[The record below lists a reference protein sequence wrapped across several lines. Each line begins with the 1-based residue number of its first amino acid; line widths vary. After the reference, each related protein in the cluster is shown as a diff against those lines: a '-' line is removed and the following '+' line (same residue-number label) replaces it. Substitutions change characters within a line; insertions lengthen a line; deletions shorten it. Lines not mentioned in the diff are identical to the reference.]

1 MPHGEVDGLAGLLV
15 QFAQIRQAQ
24 APDIQLAHGS
34 LPNRETCDS
43 EVMRTFSIAVQKLA
57 VTRLARKR
65 WTVLT
70 GSRDKAATCLASQP
84 LGRFAKKMQQPQ
96 PTLKSGNVVITFRTN
111 VHRTD
116 KMKVPNYLMKIT
128 FMQSRLD

>member
-65 WTVLT
+65 WPCL
-70 GSRDKAATCLASQP
+70 RAAATKLPLLGSQT
-84 LGRFAKKMQQPQ
+84 LRRFAKKMQQPQ
-96 PTLKSGNVVITFRTN
+96 PR
-111 VHRTD
+111 
-116 KMKVPNYLMKIT
+116 
-128 FMQSRLD
+128 